1 MFNKL
6 KSTDADFSLI
16 NHDPFLDLMNK
27 NILYLTHTIDKCLV
41 LLKELKVNE
50 DLQMQVDDVFN
61 KKSIT
66 EDSKQAEEVV
76 EEHGNRSDT

>member
-6 KSTDADFSLI
+6 KSNDSDFSFS
-16 NHDPFLDLMNK
+16 NHDPYLDIMNK

-50 DLQMQVDDVFN
+50 DLQMQVDDYFN
-61 KKSIT
+61 KTSIP
-66 EDSKQAEEVV
+66 EDSKQEETVDV
-76 EEHGNRSDT
+76 N